1 MQGLLIG
8 LIILASI
15 ILAFLVLI
23 QNPKGGG
30 LSSGFSGGTN
40 LMGVKRTGDFLE
52 KGTWIMV
59 IAIMIFSLGVNIMGT
74 SPSTSKGGLGGQIE
88 VPAQQGPLNLGTP
101 AQQPAG
107 TPAGQGQA
115 APAQSEQ
122 KAPAGTPATKP
133 AEEAKK

>member
-74 SPSTSKGGLGGQIE
+74 APSTSKGGLGGQIE
-88 VPAQQGPLNLGTP
+88 APAQQGPLNLGTP
-101 AQQPAG
+101 AQKPTG
-107 TPAGQGQA
+107 TPAGKEQA

-122 KAPAGTPATKP
+122 KTPATTPIAKP
-133 AEEAKK
+133 SEEAKK

>member
-59 IAIMIFSLGVNIMGT
+59 IAIMVFSLGVNIIGT

-88 VPAQQGPLNLGTP
+88 APAQQGPLNLGTGQKP
-101 AQQPAG
+101 TGA
-107 TPAGQGQA
+107 PAGQEQA
-115 APAQSEQ
+115 APAQTQE
-122 KAPAGTPATKP
+122 KAPATTPTTKP

>member
-40 LMGVKRTGDFLE
+40 LMGVKRTGDLLE

-59 IAIMIFSLGVNIMGT
+59 IAIMVFSLGVNIIGT
-74 SPSTSKGGLGGQIE
+74 TPGTSKGGLGGQIE
-88 VPAQQGPLNLGTP
+88 APAQQGPLNLGTP
-101 AQQPAG
+101 AQKPAG
-107 TPAGQGQA
+107 
-115 APAQSEQ
+115 APTQSEE
-122 KAPAGTPATKP
+122 KAPVSTPETKP
-133 AEEAKK
+133 AADAKK

>member
-59 IAIMIFSLGVNIMGT
+59 IAIMVFSLGVNIIGT
-74 SPSTSKGGLGGQIE
+74 SPSSTSKGGLGGQIE
-88 VPAQQGPLNLGTP
+88 APVQQGPLNLGNP
-101 AQQPAG
+101 AQKPAG
-107 TPAGQGQA
+107 SATGQEQATPQSEGN
-115 APAQSEQ
+115 APA
-122 KAPAGTPATKP
+122 ATKP

>member
-101 AQQPAG
+101 AQKPAG
-107 TPAGQGQA
+107 TSATQGQA

-122 KAPAGTPATKP
+122 KAPATAPATKP
-133 AEEAKK
+133 AEDAKK

>member
-59 IAIMIFSLGVNIMGT
+59 ISIMVFSLGVNIIGT

-88 VPAQQGPLNLGTP
+88 TPTQQGPLNLGTG
-101 AQQPAG
+101 QKPAG
-107 TPAGQGQA
+107 APAGQEQA
-115 APAQSEQ
+115 APAQSQ
-122 KAPAGTPATKP
+122 QQAPATTPTTKP

>member
-59 IAIMIFSLGVNIMGT
+59 IAIMVFSLGVNIIGT

-88 VPAQQGPLNLGTP
+88 APVQQGPLNLGTGQKPAGAPAEQEQAGP
-101 AQQPAG
+101 AQPQ
-107 TPAGQGQA
+107 
-115 APAQSEQ
+115 E
-122 KAPAGTPATKP
+122 KAPAAAPTTKP

>member
-1 MQGLLIG
+1 MPGLLIG

-74 SPSTSKGGLGGQIE
+74 APSTSKGGLGGQIE
-88 VPAQQGPLNLGTP
+88 APAQQGPLNLGTP
-101 AQQPAG
+101 AQKPTG
-107 TPAGQGQA
+107 TPAGKEQA

-122 KAPAGTPATKP
+122 KTPATTPIAKP
-133 AEEAKK
+133 SEEAKK

>member
-59 IAIMIFSLGVNIMGT
+59 IAIMVFSLGVNVIGT

-88 VPAQQGPLNLGTP
+88 APTQQGPLNLGTGQKP
-101 AQQPAG
+101 AA
-107 TPAGQGQA
+107 PAGQEQA
-115 APAQSEQ
+115 APAQSQE
-122 KAPAGTPATKP
+122 KAPATTPTTKP
-133 AEEAKK
+133 AEEANK

>member
-40 LMGVKRTGDFLE
+40 LMGVKRTGDILE

-59 IAIMIFSLGVNIMGT
+59 IAIMVFSLGVNIIGT

-88 VPAQQGPLNLGTP
+88 APAQQGPLNLGTG
-101 AQQPAG
+101 QNPAG
-107 TPAGQGQA
+107 APAGQEQT
-115 APAQSEQ
+115 APAQSQE
-122 KAPAGTPATKP
+122 KVPATAPTAKP

>member
-59 IAIMIFSLGVNIMGT
+59 IAIMVFSLGVNVIGT

-88 VPAQQGPLNLGTP
+88 APKQQGPLNLGTG
-101 AQQPAG
+101 QQPVGA
-107 TPAGQGQA
+107 PAGQGQA
-115 APAQSEQ
+115 APAQSQE
-122 KAPAGTPATKP
+122 KAPAATPATKP